1 MSTILHFLKENY
13 KVIMGTIL
21 IYQIIL
27 TIFSFSIVNLVILA
41 CLIVFIAG
49 FLLIYTYKDT
59 VIGWFKN

>member
-1 MSTILHFLKENY
+1 MSTILNFLKENY

>member
-1 MSTILHFLKENY
+1 MSNIFNFLKDNY
-13 KVIMGTIL
+13 KVILGTIL

-49 FLLIYTYKDT
+49 FLLIFTYKDT